1 VEKSYAEKERGSMR
15 GGRDMTS
22 MTSMRFAGA
31 IAGAAFLVGVVAPSA
46 NAQENLGST
55 VIVGGGGPSIDVD
68 DIAVLA
74 PGVTISGGDV
84 TNETG
89 IGVIIG
95 GGSSIGAV
103 TGGDTN
109 DSIVE

>member
-1 VEKSYAEKERGSMR
+1 
-15 GGRDMTS
+15 MTS
-22 MTSMRFAGA
+22 RTWMRFAGA
-31 IAGAAFLVGVVAPSA
+31 IAVTAILVGVVAPSTD
-46 NAQENLGST
+46 AQEYLGST
-55 VIVGGGGPSIDVD
+55 VTVGGGASSIDVD
-68 DIAVLA
+68 DIVVFA

-95 GGSSIGAV
+95 GGSSIGSV

-109 DSIVE
+109 GSIVE